1 MVSRVDVFQ
10 AYRHFLGREPESEDV
25 ILAHQVES
33 TLDDLGRRLMRSDEF
48 RRRLLRDVIPG
59 SKPKWVCAEI
69 RYGLKLWV
77 DLNDIGVSAGCLR
90 DDWEQSETDLILSLL
105 CPGDTFIDVGANIG
119 WFTILAAHKVGPNGR
134 VYAFEPRSDRYERL
148 VRSVV
153 ENGFEARC
161 IVEKIGLGS
170 AETELDLGWIPEEHN
185 PGHSFLMTAAQIE
198 GSEWIETVRVAP
210 LDSYGI
216 DQTIK
221 VMKIDVEG
229 AEPGVIEGARALIAR
244 DHPVLLLEIFPRWLS
259 AVSKTTA
266 DIFLDDIRNLGYR
279 IHRLT
284 TFGLGRELHLG
295 DDGVES
301 GHSEYFTIVALSE
314 ADHARLLA
322 HRIDHRVDD
331 LERRLRTMLEV
342 LSRSEARGIEAKR
355 EAEARVAAVAAQ
367 AAEAR
372 EAAEAVRREAEAR
385 VAGAAAQTAEA
396 REAAEA
402 ARREAEARVAAAA
415 AQAAEAREA
424 AEAVRREAEARVA
437 GAAAQTAEAREAAEA
452 ARREAEAKD
461 RAIYSLSQDLGH
473 AKGSLY
479 SMEVS
484 TLWRATA
491 PLRRIGDA
499 LPKGSRRLIRR
510 TARLSWWIVTFQAP
524 RRLRE
529 YWSRTNAEPPPPL
542 LPDEAPPPLQMA
554 APSPTVV
561 VPPFWG
567 TWFVVPHSHG
577 PSSPPRLPT
586 PSKPRVLI
594 IDGRWPRP
602 DRDSGSVDA
611 VMQAYA
617 FHRFGYEVVFAA
629 DAEFAEASFYRDQL
643 ESAGII
649 CLSSTISPSI
659 ESFLHSDGATLAVC
673 VLSRVYGGG
682 RYLEAVRHHAPRA
695 MTVFNTVD
703 LHHLREIRAAELAAD
718 ITALRRAEAVGEREL
733 YIVRQSDATIVVSA
747 AERAVLA
754 DKVPGAMVFEM
765 PLARPIRPYDLIPS
779 FGARTGIGF
788 VGGFDHDPNVDAIMF
803 FLNEI
808 WPLVRRELPDVQ
820 LSIVGAHLP
829 DSVLA
834 SMPCGVSY
842 LGPIPDLD
850 PWFDSL
856 RLTIAPLRYGA
867 GAKGKVVSSL
877 AAGVPCVGTMMAM
890 EGMGLQNGI
899 NIALGDTPALFAAQ
913 VIEVYREREVW
924 ACLSVGGHAK
934 AINEFSITAGE
945 TRLAA
950 MLDDLG
956 ILHHTTLADL
966 QEPGDKP

>member
-342 LSRSEARGIEAKR
+342 LSRSEARGIEAK
-355 EAEARVAAVAAQ
+355 
-367 AAEAR
+367 
-372 EAAEAVRREAEAR
+372 
-385 VAGAAAQTAEA
+385 
-396 REAAEA
+396 
-402 ARREAEARVAAAA
+402 
-415 AQAAEAREA
+415 
-424 AEAVRREAEARVA
+424 REAEARVA

>member
-355 EAEARVAAVAAQ
+355 EAEARVAA
-367 AAEAR
+367 
-372 EAAEAVRREAEAR
+372 
-385 VAGAAAQTAEA
+385 
-396 REAAEA
+396 
-402 ARREAEARVAAAA
+402 AA
-415 AQAAEAREA
+415 AQA
-424 AEAVRREAEARVA
+424 
-437 GAAAQTAEAREAAEA
+437 AEAREAAEA